1 MRVEKVLAPNPS
13 AWTGPGTNT
22 WVIGDDAEVVVLDPG
37 PVIPAHAEAIAARV
51 GDRTVAAVVVT
62 HTHLDHA
69 PLANRL
75 AGEWGTVSL
84 GYGPSEE
91 FRPDALLVEGSTVDV
106 AGSSLEVVHTPG
118 HADDHLCFV
127 LDRWMFTGDHI
138 MGGST
143 VMVQDLTAYLASL
156 RKVRDRALD
165 RLFPGHGPEIDD
177 PVGVIDYYISHR
189 LEREEQVIAALRS
202 GAGSVGAIV
211 EDVYAD
217 VDRELHPIA
226 AHSVAAHV
234 GKLVDD
240 GVVAFDRTSD
250 LWGSLV
256 RLIR

>member
-13 AWTGPGTNT
+13 PWTGPGTNT
-22 WVIGDDAEVVVLDPG
+22 WVIGDDHEALVLDPG
-37 PVIPAHAEAIAARV
+37 PVIDAHADAIATTVGGRRV
-51 GDRTVAAVVVT
+51 VAVVVT

-69 PLANRL
+69 PLANPL
-75 AGEWGTVSL
+75 AGNWRTVSL
-84 GYGPSEE
+84 GYAPSDE
-91 FRPDALLVEGSTVDV
+91 FVPDARLVEGSTIAV
-106 AGSSLEVVHTPG
+106 AGSELEVLHTPG

-177 PVGVIDYYISHR
+177 PAGVIDHYISHR

-202 GAGSVGAIV
+202 GAGSIGAIV

-217 VDRELHPIA
+217 VDAALHPIA

-240 GVVAFDRTSD
+240 GVVDFDRTTD
-250 LWGSLV
+250 LWASLV
-256 RLIR
+256 RLVR

>member
-13 AWTGPGTNT
+13 PWTGPGTNT
-22 WVIGDDAEVVVLDPG
+22 WVIGDADEVVVLDPG
-37 PVIPAHAEAIAARV
+37 PVIDAHAAAIDRV
-51 GDRTVAAVVVT
+51 VAGRRVVSVVVT

-69 PLANRL
+69 PLANPL
-75 AGEWGTVSL
+75 ARNWGTVAL
-84 GYGPSEE
+84 GYAPSTE
-91 FRPDALLVEGSTVDV
+91 FQPDERLSEGSTVEV
-106 AGSSLEVVHTPG
+106 AGSSLEVLHTPG

-156 RKVRDRALD
+156 RKVRDLTLE

-177 PVGVIDYYISHR
+177 PAGVIDHYISHR

-202 GAGSVGAIV
+202 GAGSIGAIV

-217 VDRELHPIA
+217 VDPELHPIA

-240 GVVAFDRTSD
+240 GVVAFERTTD

-256 RLIR
+256 RLLR

>member
-13 AWTGPGTNT
+13 PWTGPGTNT
-22 WVIGDDAEVVVLDPG
+22 WVIGDDTEVAVLDPG
-37 PVIPAHAEAIAARV
+37 PVMDVHADAIADV
-51 GDRTVAAVVVT
+51 VDDRDVVAVIVT
-62 HTHLDHA
+62 HTHIDHA
-69 PLANRL
+69 PLANPL
-75 AGEWGTVSL
+75 AHQWDTVAL
-84 GYGPSEE
+84 GYGSSDE
-91 FRPDALLVEGSTVDV
+91 FRPDTRLVEGSTVEV
-106 AGSSLEVVHTPG
+106 AGASLEVVHTPG

-177 PVGVIDYYISHR
+177 PAGVIDYYISHR
-189 LEREEQVIAALRS
+189 LEREEQVIAALRA

-217 VDRELHPIA
+217 VDPELHPIA

-240 GVVAFDRTSD
+240 GVVDFDRTTD

-256 RLIR
+256 RLIH